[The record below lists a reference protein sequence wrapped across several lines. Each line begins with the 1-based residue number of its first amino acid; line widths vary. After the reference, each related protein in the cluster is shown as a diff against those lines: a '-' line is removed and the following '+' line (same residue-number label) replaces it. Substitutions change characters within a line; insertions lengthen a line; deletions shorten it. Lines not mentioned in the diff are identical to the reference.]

1 MKKLLGI
8 VVLSLFFCMN
18 AYSNNIN
25 FKCSIDYQRRG
36 YSLKNEIKWYNLFKE
51 KFYYNFE
58 NNRLK
63 KVGENKNNLRLID
76 WSTNFRDDPEDN
88 DWTYV
93 EGIFATKNLQIISY
107 QIRYSKSY
115 PDIANHFSHMY
126 DLKADAF
133 DDWKKNNDSSYE
145 FFETW
150 LENYPKKKEKNM
162 RLNADKYTPSFMTGE
177 MKKKHIESLIKRENF
192 SPIQN
197 RLYAKGECSPY

>member
-8 VVLSLFFCMN
+8 VVLGLFFSVN

-25 FKCSIDYQRRG
+25 FKCSIDYQSRG
-36 YSLKNEIKWYNLFKE
+36 YSLKNEVKWYNLFKE

-115 PDIANHFSHMY
+115 PDIASHFSNMY
-126 DLKADAF
+126 DLKIDAF

-145 FFETW
+145 YFESW
-150 LENYPKKKEKNM
+150 LKNYPKKKEKYM
-162 RLNADKYTPSFMTGE
+162 RLKADNYIASFLTGE
-177 MKKKHIESLIKRENF
+177 MRKKEIESLISRTNF

-197 RLYAKGECSPY
+197 KLYANGECSTY

>member
-25 FKCSIDYQRRG
+25 FKCSIDYQSRG
-36 YSLKNEIKWYNLFKE
+36 YSLKNEVKWYNLFKE

-58 NNRLK
+58 NNRLN

-115 PDIANHFSHMY
+115 PDIASHFSNMY
-126 DLKADAF
+126 DLKIDAF

-145 FFETW
+145 YFESW
-150 LENYPKKKEKNM
+150 LKNYPKKKEKYM
-162 RLNADKYTPSFMTGE
+162 RLNVDNYIASFLTGE
-177 MKKKHIESLIKRENF
+177 MRKKEIESLISRTNF

-197 RLYAKGECSPY
+197 KLYTNRECSPY

>member
-8 VVLSLFFCMN
+8 VVLGFFFSVN

-25 FKCSIDYQRRG
+25 FKCSIDYQSRG
-36 YSLKNEIKWYNLFKE
+36 YSLKNEVKWYNLFKE

-115 PDIANHFSHMY
+115 PDIASHFSNMY
-126 DLKADAF
+126 DLKIDAF

-145 FFETW
+145 YFESW
-150 LENYPKKKEKNM
+150 LKNYPKKKEKYM
-162 RLNADKYTPSFMTGE
+162 RLNVDNYIASFLTGE
-177 MKKKHIESLIKRENF
+177 MRKKEIESLISRTNF

-197 RLYAKGECSPY
+197 KLYTNGECSPY

>member
-1 MKKLLGI
+1 M
-8 VVLSLFFCMN
+8 
-18 AYSNNIN
+18 
-25 FKCSIDYQRRG
+25 
-36 YSLKNEIKWYNLFKE
+36 
-51 KFYYNFE
+51 
-58 NNRLK
+58 K

-115 PDIANHFSHMY
+115 PDIANHFSYMY

-133 DDWKKNNDSSYE
+133 SDWKKNNDSSYE
-145 FFETW
+145 FFEKW
-150 LENYPKKKEKNM
+150 LENYPKNQLKEKNM
-162 RLNADKYTPSFMTGE
+162 RLNADKYTPSFMTDE
-177 MKKKHIESLIKRENF
+177 MKKKHIESLISRENF

-197 RLYAKGECSPY
+197 KLYTNGECSPY